1 MEVLMK
7 AIFEIIFAIILIISA
22 ENISI
27 IFYNKVRIESL
38 TKIQNGLP
46 PLSIFTE
53 KLTRK

>member
-1 MEVLMK
+1 MK

-22 ENISI
+22 ENIST
-27 IFYNKVRIESL
+27 IFYNKVKIESL

-53 KLTRK
+53 KLTR